1 LVNHGVSSSLVEK
14 MKAKTQDFFDLP
26 IEEKNKYWHR
36 PGDIEGFGQLFIAS
50 EEQKL
55 DWGYGF
61 TIFTLPIHSRRPHL
75 FPKLPLPFR
84 DTLEVYLTEVKNL
97 TLKMLDQMEKA
108 LRMDPN
114 EMKEMNYDPPCQQPE
129 QVIGLNSHSDASALT
144 ILLQINEMD
153 GLQIKKDGNWVLVK
167 LLPDAF
173 IINVGDV
180 LDVALITFYCLCFL
194 L

>member
-1 LVNHGVSSSLVEK
+1 
-14 MKAKTQDFFDLP
+14 MKAETQDFFDLP

-84 DTLEVYLTEVKNL
+84 
-97 TLKMLDQMEKA
+97 
-108 LRMDPN
+108 
-114 EMKEMNYDPPCQQPE
+114 MNYDPPCQQPE